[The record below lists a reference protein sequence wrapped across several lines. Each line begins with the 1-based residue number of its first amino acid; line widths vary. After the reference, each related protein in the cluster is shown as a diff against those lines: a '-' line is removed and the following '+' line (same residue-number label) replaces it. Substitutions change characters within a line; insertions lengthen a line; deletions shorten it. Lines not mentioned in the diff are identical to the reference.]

1 MSRRMLRKA
10 KTLAARTTR
19 LLTELNRVLQEVEGQ
34 AASVRSD
41 GRPGRRPG
49 AIAASRRRRLACPRC
64 DRKFALPM
72 NLGRHLSATHGRKAK
87 RAA

>member
-10 KTLAARTTR
+10 QTLAARTTR
-19 LLTELNRVLQEVEGQ
+19 LLTELNRVLQEVEGET
-34 AASVRSD
+34 ASDRSN
-41 GRPGRRPG
+41 GRPGRRSG
-49 AIAASRRRRLACPRC
+49 AVAASRRRRLACPKC

-72 NLGRHLSATHGRKAK
+72 NLGRHLSATHGRKAR